1 MCKGVERGTAQRSSE
16 TEREGRQW
24 GRSSPR
30 GGRRRALGEIARRK
44 GAGVRRRR
52 GGDAREER
60 ARAQISEKWSLSRGS
75 GWRPFF

>member
-44 GAGVRRRR
+44 ELEFVGGEEEMPERREPEHR
-52 GGDAREER
+52 
-60 ARAQISEKWSLSRGS
+60 
-75 GWRPFF
+75 